1 MNIFVGN
8 LSFQATESDVKAL
21 FETFG
26 IVLSVKIKKKS
37 GKNSR
42 GFGFVSMPDD
52 LQAQA
57 AIAGLQDKEFM
68 GRPMSVSEERPKPI
82 KPKKDYKA
90 IKRLRQEAAKE
101 TPAVFTAP
109 FIPEKKVDSRISRKI
124 DREDRPRA
132 KESTPPV
139 VKRKFRED
147 EKKFSQPPGAQAWE
161 KRKGRG
167 TAKPWKKK
175 PGGVNKKFKYAR

>member
-8 LSFQATESDVKAL
+8 LSFTATENDVKGV
-21 FETFG
+21 FEAFG
-26 IVLSVKIKKKS
+26 RVSSVSIKKKS

-42 GFGFVSMPDD
+42 GFGFVNMPDD

-57 AIAGLQDKEFM
+57 AIAGLQNKEFM
-68 GRPMSVSEERPKPI
+68 GRPLSVSIERPKAV
-82 KPKKDYKA
+82 KPKKDYKE
-90 IKRLRQEAAKE
+90 IKRLRLEAKNNP
-101 TPAVFTAP
+101 PAAFVAP
-109 FIPEKKVDSRISRKI
+109 IIPEKEVKPRKKI
-124 DREDRPRA
+124 WNEA
-132 KESTPPV
+132 
-139 VKRKFRED
+139 RKFA
-147 EKKFSQPPGAQAWE
+147 QPTGAQAWE

>member
-8 LSFQATESDVKAL
+8 LSFSATESDVKTV

-26 IVLSVKIKKKS
+26 TVASVRIKKKS

-52 LQAQA
+52 LQAQS
-57 AIAGLQDKEFM
+57 AIEALNNKDFM
-68 GRPMSVSEERPKPI
+68 GRPLEVSIERPKAI
-82 KPKKDYKA
+82 KSKKDYKE
-90 IKRLRQEAAKE
+90 IKKQRLEAKNK
-101 TPAVFTAP
+101 PAAEFIAP
-109 FIPEKKVDSRISRKI
+109 IIPETKEKLKTFKKKEYVPRRKT
-124 DREDRPRA
+124 REEA
-132 KESTPPV
+132 
-139 VKRKFRED
+139 
-147 EKKFSQPPGAQAWE
+147 KKFAEPAGAQTWE
-161 KRKGRG
+161 KRNGRG

>member
-8 LSFQATESDVKAL
+8 LPFSATENDVKGV
-21 FETFG
+21 FEAFG
-26 IVLSVKIKKKS
+26 AVSSVRIKKKS

-57 AIAGLQDKEFM
+57 AIAGLQGKDFM
-68 GRPMSVSEERPKPI
+68 GRPLSISIERPKPI
-82 KPKKDYKA
+82 KPKKDYKE
-90 IKRLRQEAAKE
+90 IKRLRLEAKNAPKE
-101 TPAVFTAP
+101 AFVAP
-109 FIPEKKVDSRISRKI
+109 IIPEKEIKPRKKVWV
-124 DREDRPRA
+124 ED
-132 KESTPPV
+132 
-139 VKRKFRED
+139 
-147 EKKFSQPPGAQAWE
+147 KKFSQPSGAQAWE

-175 PGGVNKKFKYAR
+175 PGGVNKKFKYAK

>member
-8 LSFQATESDVKAL
+8 LSFLATENDVKGI
-21 FETFG
+21 FEAFG
-26 IVLSVKIKKKS
+26 AVSFVSIKKKS

-42 GFGFVSMPDD
+42 GFGFVSMPDN

-57 AIAGLQDKEFM
+57 AIAGLQNKEFM
-68 GRPMSVSEERPKPI
+68 GRPLSVSVERPKAV
-82 KPKKDYKA
+82 KPKKDYKE
-90 IKRLRQEAAKE
+90 IKRIYRLAKQEAA
-101 TPAVFTAP
+101 PAVFSVP
-109 FIPEKKVDSRISRKI
+109 IIPEKEVKPRKKI
-124 DREDRPRA
+124 WNEAR
-132 KESTPPV
+132 
-139 VKRKFRED
+139 
-147 EKKFSQPPGAQAWE
+147 KFSQPTGAQAWE

>member
-8 LSFQATESDVKAL
+8 LSFLATENDVKGI
-21 FETFG
+21 FEAFG
-26 IVLSVKIKKKS
+26 AVSFVSIKKKS

-42 GFGFVSMPDD
+42 GFGFVSMPDN

-57 AIAGLQDKEFM
+57 AIAGLQNKEFM
-68 GRPMSVSEERPKPI
+68 GRPLSVSVERPKAV
-82 KPKKDYKA
+82 KPKKDYKE
-90 IKRLRQEAAKE
+90 IKRIYRLAKQEAA
-101 TPAVFTAP
+101 PAVFSAP
-109 FIPEKKVDSRISRKI
+109 IIPEKEVKPRKKI
-124 DREDRPRA
+124 WNEAR
-132 KESTPPV
+132 
-139 VKRKFRED
+139 
-147 EKKFSQPPGAQAWE
+147 KFSQPTGAQAWE

>member
-8 LSFQATESDVKAL
+8 LPFLAKEDDVKVV
-21 FETFG
+21 FEAFG
-26 IVLSVKIKKKS
+26 TVSSVVIKKKS

-57 AIAGLQDKEFM
+57 AILGLQDKEFM
-68 GRPMSVSEERPKPI
+68 GRPLNVSMERPKI
-82 KPKKDYKA
+82 LKPKKNYKA
-90 IKRLRQEAAKE
+90 IKDLSRMVKKE
-101 TPAVFTAP
+101 TDLAVFSAP
-109 FIPEKKVDSRISRKI
+109 VIPEKEVKPRKKI
-124 DREDRPRA
+124 WNEAR
-132 KESTPPV
+132 
-139 VKRKFRED
+139 
-147 EKKFSQPPGAQAWE
+147 KFSQPTGAQAWE

>member
-1 MNIFVGN
+1 MKIFVGN
-8 LSFQATESDVKAL
+8 LPFLATENDVKGV
-21 FETFG
+21 FEAFG
-26 IVLSVKIKKKS
+26 IVASVSIKKKS

-57 AIAGLQDKEFM
+57 AITGLQDKEFM
-68 GRPMSVSEERPKPI
+68 GRPLSVSMERPKPV

-90 IKRLRQEAAKE
+90 IKKLRLEAKKE
-101 TPAVFTAP
+101 TPAVFVAP
-109 FIPEKKVDSRISRKI
+109 VILEKKVKPNPKVYKEFEK
-124 DREDRPRA
+124 EDKP
-132 KESTPPV
+132 S
-139 VKRKFRED
+139 RKFRED
-147 EKKFSQPPGAQAWE
+147 AKKFAEPAGAQAWE

>member
-8 LSFQATESDVKAL
+8 LSFLATENDVKSL
-21 FETFG
+21 FEAFG
-26 IVLSVKIKKKS
+26 NVSSVRIKKKS

-42 GFGFVSMPDD
+42 GFGFVSMPDE

-68 GRPMSVSEERPKPI
+68 GRPLSVSMERPKAV
-82 KPKKDYKA
+82 KPKKDYKE
-90 IKRLRQEAAKE
+90 IKRLRQEAKNN
-101 TPAVFTAP
+101 PPVVFEAP
-109 FIPEKKVDSRISRKI
+109 VIPEKVAGPRTDKKFEKEAAPRRKI
-124 DREDRPRA
+124 REDA
-132 KESTPPV
+132 K
-139 VKRKFRED
+139 R
-147 EKKFSQPPGAQAWE
+147 FSQPAGAQAWE

-175 PGGVNKKFKYAR
+175 PGGVNKKFKHAR

>member
-8 LSFQATESDVKAL
+8 LSFLATENDVKGV
-21 FETFG
+21 FEAFG
-26 IVLSVKIKKKS
+26 AVASVKIKKKS

-42 GFGFVSMPDD
+42 GFGFVTMPDD

-57 AIAGLQDKEFM
+57 AIAALQDKEFM
-68 GRPMSVSEERPKPI
+68 GRPLKVSAERPKPV
-82 KPKKDYKA
+82 KPKKDYKE
-90 IKRLRQEAAKE
+90 IKRMRLEAKMASPVEFKAPIITEKE
-101 TPAVFTAP
+101 TQPKVFKKL
-109 FIPEKKVDSRISRKI
+109 EK
-124 DREDRPRA
+124 EDKPR
-132 KESTPPV
+132 
-139 VKRKFRED
+139 RKFQED
-147 EKKFSQPPGAQAWE
+147 AKKFAEPAGAQAWE

>member
-8 LSFQATESDVKAL
+8 LSFLATENDVKGIFKA
-21 FETFG
+21 FG
-26 IVLSVKIKKKS
+26 AVSSVNIKKKS

-52 LQAQA
+52 RQAEA
-57 AIAGLQDKEFM
+57 AIANLQDKEFM
-68 GRPMSVSEERPKPI
+68 GRPLNVSIERPKAV
-82 KPKKDYKA
+82 KPKKDYKE
-90 IKRLRQEAAKE
+90 IKRVRLEAKNNL
-101 TPAVFTAP
+101 TAAFVAP
-109 FIPEKKVDSRISRKI
+109 IIPEKEVKPRKRIRN
-124 DREDRPRA
+124 EA
-132 KESTPPV
+132 
-139 VKRKFRED
+139 RKFSILIPDNHRS
-147 EKKFSQPPGAQAWE
+147 SQHDGAQAWE

>member
-8 LSFQATESDVKAL
+8 LSFQATENDVKVV
-21 FETFG
+21 FEAFG
-26 IVLSVKIKKKS
+26 AVSLVRIKKKS

-42 GFGFVSMPDD
+42 GFGFVTMPDD

-57 AIAGLQDKEFM
+57 AITGLEGKEFM
-68 GRPMSVSEERPKPI
+68 GRAMSVSAQRPKPV
-82 KPKKDYKA
+82 KPKKDYKE
-90 IKRLRQEAAKE
+90 IKRLKLEAKNK
-101 TPAVFTAP
+101 PSAVFEAP
-109 FIPEKKVDSRISRKI
+109 EIPEKEIKPKTFKKFEEDKPRK
-124 DREDRPRA
+124 
-132 KESTPPV
+132 
-139 VKRKFRED
+139 KFRED
-147 EKKFSQPPGAQAWE
+147 AKRVSQPAGAQAWE

>member
-8 LSFQATESDVKAL
+8 LAFSATDGDVRSL

-26 IVLSVKIKKKS
+26 VVASVNIKKKS

-42 GFGFVSMPDD
+42 GFGFVNMPDEA
-52 LQAQA
+52 QAQA
-57 AIAGLQDKEFM
+57 AISALQDKEFM
-68 GRPMSVSEERPKPI
+68 GRPLSVSVERPKAVR
-82 KPKKDYKA
+82 PKKNYKE
-90 IKRLRQEAAKE
+90 IKRLRLEAKNKPVIVQEVP
-101 TPAVFTAP
+101 T
-109 FIPEKKVDSRISRKI
+109 IPEKKVT
-124 DREDRPRA
+124 A
-132 KESTPPV
+132 KV
-139 VKRKFRED
+139 Y
-147 EKKFSQPPGAQAWE
+147 KKFSQPAGAQPWE